1 MKRNPTPENRGRRTK
16 GRRKRCVGRFAV
28 SSANCS
34 KAGQI
39 GPTTF
44 SHMNEV
50 RITKAEILRTAEAIK
65 RAGCRDV
72 LIISTPEYVRFIVTM
87 GSVALFA
94 HGLCEARKY
103 DSFGA
108 GYYYN
113 AISNDLKNS
122 IKRLTFNTASAN
134 DEMGMEIF

>member
-16 GRRKRCVGRFAV
+16 GSLKRCAGRFAI
-28 SSANCS
+28 SSANWS

-50 RITKAEILRTAEAIK
+50 RIAKAEIWRTAEAIK
-65 RAGCRDV
+65 QAGCRDV

-87 GSVALFA
+87 KLPQP
-94 HGLCEARKY
+94 R
-103 DSFGA
+103 
-108 GYYYN
+108 
-113 AISNDLKNS
+113 
-122 IKRLTFNTASAN
+122 
-134 DEMGMEIF
+134 